1 MALKSLRETQPDFG
15 VASGPVDVHLYDD
28 GSVHDALATVTK
40 LSKEMA
46 PASQLFASESMI
58 LMVPD
63 SSQTDGRKE

>member
-28 GSVHDALATVTK
+28 GSVQDAVATVTK

-46 PASQLFASESMI
+46 LASQLFTSESVI
-58 LMVPD
+58 LMVTNF
-63 SSQTDGRKE
+63 SQINGRKG